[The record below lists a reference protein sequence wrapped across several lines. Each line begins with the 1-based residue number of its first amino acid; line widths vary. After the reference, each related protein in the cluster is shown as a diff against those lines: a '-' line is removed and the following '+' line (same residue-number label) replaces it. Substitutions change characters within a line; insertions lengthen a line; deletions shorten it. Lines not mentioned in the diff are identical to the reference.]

1 MEREV
6 AVEEGHAEETTQ
18 EEEEDTL
25 SGLMRAVRD
34 PVLGFAVRD
43 RSYHLKTYPACFVG
57 LPRPPFARRTARQ
70 GASSLLCLF
79 IP

>member
-18 EEEEDTL
+18 EEEEDPL

-34 PVLGFAVRD
+34 PVLGFEVRD
-43 RSYHLKTYPACFVG
+43 RSYHLKAYPACFVG
-57 LPRPPFARRTARQ
+57 LATPSLCTLY
-70 GASSLLCLF
+70 SSTGRLIIFCF

>member
-6 AVEEGHAEETTQ
+6 AVEEGHADKEATQ
-18 EEEEDTL
+18 EEEEDNL

-34 PVLGFAVRD
+34 PALGFEVRD

-57 LPRPPFARRTARQ
+57 LHPPFP
-70 GASSLLCLF
+70 LHVV
-79 IP
+79 

>member
-1 MEREV
+1 MERKV
-6 AVEEGHAEETTQ
+6 AVEEGHAEEKTQ
-18 EEEEDTL
+18 EEEEDPL

-34 PVLGFAVRD
+34 PVLGFEVRD

-57 LPRPPFARRTARQ
+57 LPPSLCTLY
-70 GASSLLCLF
+70 SSTGRLIIFCF